1 MIHPQ
6 FFDMFTLF
14 KQTQPVDH
22 RRFQMINH
30 VTITMKM
37 DFEKEHENVSTYI
50 MVQKYL
56 PIEQIY
62 DYFEIEITL
71 APC

>member
-1 MIHPQ
+1 MIPN
-6 FFDMFTLF
+6 D
-14 KQTQPVDH
+14 KCDH
-22 RRFQMINH
+22 NSE
-30 VTITMKM
+30 
-37 DFEKEHENVSTYI
+37 DGFEKGQENVSTYI

-56 PIEQIY
+56 SLKQMY